1 MQSAPTGV
9 AIPVQE
15 HFAIAIC
22 KIATMPT
29 SIDNFLDLSAPGVR
43 ALQPYL
49 PGKPVVELE
58 REYGI
63 SNAIK
68 LASNENPY
76 GPGPLALAAA
86 SAAIEG
92 LGRYPDGS
100 GYQLAERLARK
111 HQLDQACITLGNGSN
126 DVLDIIARVFLT
138 AEHEAVFSQYAF
150 AVYPIVVQAAGATA
164 CVAPAHEGS
173 HGPAYG
179 HDLAAMLERVGP
191 ATRLVFIANP
201 NNPTGTWLGSD
212 ELDSFISAVPAHV
225 MVVVDEAYFEYVEEE
240 NYPDTSAWLAR
251 FPNLIVTRTFSKAYG
266 LAGLRIGYALS
277 HPDVAGLLN
286 RVRQPFNVNSVA
298 QAAAVAALDD
308 DDYLQL
314 CIRRNREGMAR
325 LVAGF
330 EALGLA
336 CIESAGNF
344 VAVDSGRSGA
354 DVYEAL
360 LQQGVIVRPVA
371 NYGMPG
377 HLRVTIGRADENARF
392 LHALEQVLRD

>member
-1 MQSAPTGV
+1 MS
-9 AIPVQE
+9 
-15 HFAIAIC
+15 
-22 KIATMPT
+22 T
-29 SIDNFLDLSAPGVR
+29 SIDNYLDLANPGVR

-49 PGKPVVELE
+49 PGKPVAELE

-92 LGRYPDGS
+92 LGRYPDGN
-100 GYQLAERLARK
+100 GYQLAARLARR
-111 HQLDQACITLGNGSN
+111 HRLDQACITLGNGSN

-138 AEHEAVFSQYAF
+138 PEHEAVFSQHAF
-150 AVYPIVVQAAGATA
+150 AVYPIAVQAVGATA
-164 CVAPAHEGS
+164 CVATAHDGSRGPAH
-173 HGPAYG
+173 G

-201 NNPTGTWLGSD
+201 NNPTGTWLGST
-212 ELDSFISAVPAHV
+212 ELESFISALPVHV
-225 MVVVDEAYFEYVEEE
+225 MVVVDEAYFEYVEEDS
-240 NYPDTSAWLAR
+240 YPDTSTWLAR

-277 HPDVAGLLN
+277 HPAVAGLLN

-298 QAAAVAALDD
+298 QAAALAALDD
-308 DDYLQL
+308 DDHLQQ
-314 CIRRNREGMAR
+314 CIRRNREGMAQ
-325 LVAGF
+325 LVTGF
-330 EALGLA
+330 ETMGLSY
-336 CIESAGNF
+336 IESVGNF
-344 VAVDSGRSGA
+344 VCVDTGRSGA
-354 DVYEAL
+354 KVYESL
-360 LQQGVIVRPVA
+360 LRKGVIVRPVA
-371 NYGMPG
+371 NYGMSA

-392 LHALEQVLRD
+392 LQVLEQVLRD